1 MLVEH
6 AKKELATR
14 EKPGSSGKKY
24 EAKTVAI

>member
-14 EKPGSSGKKY
+14 EKPRSSRKKY
-24 EAKTVAI
+24 EAKTVAM